1 MKFLETKIPPPVVT
15 ALFGLAMWWISTVT
29 STFEI
34 NLVVQII
41 AIVIVL
47 GTGFYFAFS
56 AFRTFK
62 RVQTTVDPIQ
72 PEKATSLVSSGVF
85 QRSRNPMYVGL
96 ALLLTTWT
104 IFLSAPVALVG
115 VLGFMLYMNKFQ
127 SKPEERALEQIFG
140 SEFEDYKSSVR
151 QWL

>member
-1 MKFLETKIPPPVVT
+1 
-15 ALFGLAMWWISTVT
+15 
-29 STFEI
+29 
-34 NLVVQII
+34 
-41 AIVIVL
+41 
-47 GTGFYFAFS
+47 
-56 AFRTFK
+56 
-62 RVQTTVDPIQ
+62 
-72 PEKATSLVSSGVF
+72 
-85 QRSRNPMYVGL
+85 MYVGL

-104 IFLSAPVALVG
+104 IFLSAPVALVS